1 MNKVIE
7 INAFLSLEAQLDIPN
22 SATSLIIFA
31 HGSGS
36 SATSSRNQKVAQILN
51 NNGFATLLFDLL
63 NKEEQDSDIKTERI
77 MHELPGVTLNKFN
90 IELLTERLDAV
101 TQWAQNNNDTKKLS
115 IGYFGASTGAAAAL
129 YAASSFR
136 DIKAVVSRGG
146 RTLLVDK
153 KTLEEV
159 KCPCLFIVGGN
170 DNKLIE
176 INKMTIDQLTNVQ
189 AKELEV
195 IEGASHLFEEESK
208 IEEVGNIA
216 AKWLKGIMK

>member
-22 SATSLIIFA
+22 NATSLIFA

-77 MHELPGVTLNKFN
+77 MHELPGVTFNKFN

-101 TQWAQNNNDTKKLS
+101 TQWVQNNDDTKKLG

-136 DIKAVVSRGG
+136 DIKAVVLRGG
-146 RTLLVDK
+146 RTDLVDK
-153 KTLEEV
+153 KTLEDV

-170 DNKLIE
+170 DKKLID
-176 INKMTIDQLTNVQ
+176 INKTTLDQLISVKI
-189 AKELEV
+189 KELKV
-195 IEGASHLFEEESK
+195 IESASHLFQEEGK
-208 IEEVGNIA
+208 IEEVGNVA
-216 AKWLKGIMK
+216 ARWLKGTME